1 MSSKP
6 VYSKNI
12 GFLSV
17 GVWKNVHENSE
28 GVERT
33 YHNVTLERSYRDGEG
48 DEYKKTNQLRD
59 RDLGNAIA
67 LLQGVQQFLIHEG

>member
-6 VYSKNI
+6 VYSTNI
-12 GFLSV
+12 GLLSV
-17 GVWKNVHENSE
+17 GVWKNIHKNSD

-33 YHNVTLERSYRDGEG
+33 YHNVTLERSYREGEAE
-48 DEYKKTNQLRD
+48 DYKKTNQLRD

-67 LLQGVQQFLIHEG
+67 LLQGVQQFLIHKG